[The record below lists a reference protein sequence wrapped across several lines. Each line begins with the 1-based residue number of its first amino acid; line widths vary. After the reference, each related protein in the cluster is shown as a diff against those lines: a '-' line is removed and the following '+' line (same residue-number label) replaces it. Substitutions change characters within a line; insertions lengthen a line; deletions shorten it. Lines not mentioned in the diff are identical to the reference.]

1 MASLTL
7 SSFWCYRCNR
17 IVRVPLFADQNSPFC
32 PFCTTGFLEQIT
44 NPIPSDHGGDRRTT
58 TPTGSGD
65 RSPFNPV
72 IVLRNGND
80 VVSSSS
86 ETRNFELYYNDVVS
100 GSGLRPLPDTVT
112 EFLMGSGFDHLI
124 NQLTNLEG
132 TAVQLS
138 DRSFYPIAA
147 SKTAIESMPVVKII
161 PAHVSAESQ
170 CAVCM
175 EPFELDCDAREMP
188 CGHIYHSGCILPW
201 LSARNSCPVCRHE
214 LPTESA
220 GEDAVGLTIWRLPG
234 GGFAV
239 GRFIGG
245 VGGELPVVYTE
256 MDGGFNGIVGGA
268 GVVSSRISWESSLG
282 RRRSRE
288 RRGFGSVLRGV
299 FSYFRRVRNSVS
311 SNSGVSERSRSSTLF
326 SRLSR
331 RGS

>member
-1 MASLTL
+1 MASLRE
-7 SSFWCYRCNR
+7 SSFWCYTCNR
-17 IVRVPLFADQNSPFC
+17 IVRVPLIADQNSPFC
-32 PFCTTGFLEQIT
+32 PYCTTGFLEELT
-44 NPIPSDHGGDRRTT
+44 NPNFSDHGGNTRTT

-86 ETRNFELYYNDVVS
+86 ERRSFELYYNDVVS
-100 GSGLRPLPDTVT
+100 GSGLRPLPATVT
-112 EFLMGSGFDHLI
+112 EFLMGSGFDHIL
-124 NQLTNLEG
+124 NQLTYLEG
-132 TAVQLS
+132 TPVQLS

-161 PAHVSAESQ
+161 PTHVKAESQ
-170 CAVCM
+170 CVVCM

-201 LSARNSCPVCRHE
+201 LSVRNSCPVCRHE
-214 LPTESA
+214 LPTEGT
-220 GEDAVGLTIWRLPG
+220 GEDAAGLIIWRLPG

-256 MDGGFNGIVGGA
+256 LDGGFNGIVGGA
-268 GVVSSRISWESSLG
+268 DVVSSRISWESSLG

-288 RRGFGSVLRGV
+288 RRGFGGVLRSV
-299 FSYFRRVRNSVS
+299 FSYVRRVRSSVS
-311 SNSGVSERSRSSTLF
+311 SNLGIGERSRSSTVL

>member
-1 MASLTL
+1 MASLRE
-7 SSFWCYRCNR
+7 SSFWCYTCNR
-17 IVRVPLFADQNSPFC
+17 IVRVPLIADQNSPFC
-32 PFCTTGFLEQIT
+32 PYCTTGFLEELT
-44 NPIPSDHGGDRRTT
+44 NPNFSDHGGNTRTT

-86 ETRNFELYYNDVVS
+86 ERRSFELYYNDVVS
-100 GSGLRPLPDTVT
+100 GSGLRPLPATVT
-112 EFLMGSGFDHLI
+112 EFLMGSGFDHIL
-124 NQLTNLEG
+124 NQLTYLEG
-132 TAVQLS
+132 TPVQLS

-161 PAHVSAESQ
+161 PTHVKAESQ
-170 CAVCM
+170 CVVCM

-201 LSARNSCPVCRHE
+201 LSVRNSCPVCRHE
-214 LPTESA
+214 LPTEGT
-220 GEDAVGLTIWRLPG
+220 GEDAAGLIIWRLPG

-239 GRFIGG
+239 G
-245 VGGELPVVYTE
+245 
-256 MDGGFNGIVGGA
+256 
-268 GVVSSRISWESSLG
+268 RISWESSLG

-288 RRGFGSVLRGV
+288 RRGFGGVLRSV
-299 FSYFRRVRNSVS
+299 FSYVRRVRSSVS
-311 SNSGVSERSRSSTLF
+311 SNLGIGERSRSSTVL